1 MQVGLQLANY
11 GFSVPFNMESGFA
24 ILDEENRVVSTV
36 SAGTPS
42 GWHSRNP
49 ADYTDAARLTHTI
62 SGRVSLPNEHGPL
75 PVGLLPERHSR
86 QSRTARKPD
95 AICRRVSYIGG
106 AEYLGG
112 IKA

>member
-1 MQVGLQLANY
+1 
-11 GFSVPFNMESGFA
+11 MESGFA

-62 SGRVSLPNEHGPL
+62 SGRVSLPNEHGRYRLAFYLKDTAGNPARL
-75 PVGLLPERHSR
+75 GSR
-86 QSRTARKPD
+86 MR
-95 AICRRVSYIGG
+95 CV
-106 AEYLGG
+106 
-112 IKA
+112 